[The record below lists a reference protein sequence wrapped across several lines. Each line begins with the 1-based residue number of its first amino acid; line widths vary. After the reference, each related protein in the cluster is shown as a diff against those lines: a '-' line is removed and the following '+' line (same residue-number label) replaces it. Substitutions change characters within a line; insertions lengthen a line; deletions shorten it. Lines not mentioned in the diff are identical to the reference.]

1 MNREELNEEFNRNA
15 RNASG
20 QPKPL
25 RKLKR
30 IDNSRPSQPVYHG
43 LHEAPSIDIAIE
55 EEKPRRR
62 APEPIQTYHGL
73 HEKGRAGDIVEGAD
87 FDDFDDFDDGY
98 SNEKGRKKSKK
109 DAIIKTA
116 AILLSLVTIIVLF
129 LNMPILWYKKKGQPD
144 QKVSIIKYFKLW
156 QPLVDLEGELEKPQT
171 NLNVDSDIVTDDFT
185 DGLDLPQLVEGQY
198 TVLFLGFDED
208 LELTDV
214 IWICQFDIAA
224 AKLHILQVPRDCAVP
239 NYTSNPTTKINSVY
253 YEGYDQDVSKIQRVV
268 NCIQDNFGIP
278 IDAYITTACYDI
290 RDIVDLVGGVTMDID
305 NEIIYE
311 ADKRIPAGKNV
322 KLSGE
327 QAEWFVRFRHEWLQ
341 GDIGRVQ
348 NQRRFMAAAMKKILS
363 IVKDEGKMKLYSYLK
378 TIYQKKWIATNM
390 SVDDLSKLADFGST
404 LKMENVS
411 VNMVPGEDAMYYAA
425 DGVEYSI
432 YSIHKKATIDML
444 NENFRPY
451 QLPLLP
457 SESNIIEY
465 VDEYNYQYDLYDD
478 TGATFEELQYATEP
492 LRDPEKAP
500 WWKEYEN
507 D

>member
-1 MNREELNEEFNRNA
+1 MNREELNGEFNRNVN
-15 RNASG
+15 NAPR

-30 IDNSRPSQPVYHG
+30 IDNSKPSQPVYHG
-43 LHEAPSIDIAIE
+43 LHEAPSIDISIE

-62 APEPIQTYHGL
+62 APEPKQTYHGL
-73 HEKGRAGDIVEGAD
+73 HEKGRAGDIVEG
-87 FDDFDDFDDGY
+87 DDFDDFDDYDYG
-98 SNEKGRKKSKK
+98 SEKGGKKSKK
-109 DAIIKTA
+109 DVIIKTSS
-116 AILLSLVTIIVLF
+116 ILMSLVVIVALF
-129 LNMPILWYKKKGQPD
+129 LNMPILWYKKTGQPD
-144 QKVSIIKYFKLW
+144 QRVSIIKYFKLW
-156 QPLVDLEGELEKPQT
+156 QPLVEIEGELDKPQI
-171 NLNVDSDIVTDDFT
+171 NLNVDTNVVSEDFT

-208 LELTDV
+208 QELTDV

-224 AKLHILQVPRDCAVP
+224 AKLHILQIPRDCAVP

-253 YEGYDQDVSKIQRVV
+253 YEGYDQEVSKIQRVV
-268 NCIQDNFGIP
+268 NCVQDNFGVP
-278 IDAYITTACYDI
+278 IDAYVTTACF
-290 RDIVDLVGGVTMDID
+290 DIVDIVNLIGGIPIHLD

-311 ADKRIPAGKNV
+311 ADKIIPAGDV

-348 NQRRFMAAAMKKILS
+348 NQRRFMAAAMQKLLS
-363 IVKDEGKMKLYSYLK
+363 IVKDEGKMKLYSYLN
-378 TIYQKKWIATNM
+378 TIYKNKWIATNM

-432 YSIHKKATIDML
+432 YSIHKRATLDLI
-444 NENFRPY
+444 NESFRPY
-451 QLPLLP
+451 QLPLLM
-457 SESNIIEY
+457 SDSNIIEY
-465 VDEYNYQYDLYDD
+465 VQEYEYQYDLYDD
-478 TGATFEELQYATEP
+478 TGITFEELETATEP
-492 LRDPEKAP
+492 LRNPDMKP
-500 WWKEYEN
+500 WWKE

>member
-1 MNREELNEEFNRNA
+1 MNREELNEEFNKNA
-15 RNASG
+15 NTAPR

-30 IDNSRPSQPVYHG
+30 IDNTRTAQPVYHA
-43 LHEAPSIDIAIE
+43 LHEAPSIDISIE
-55 EEKPRRR
+55 EEKPKRR
-62 APEPIQTYHGL
+62 APEPKQTYHGL
-73 HEKGRAGDIVEGAD
+73 HEKGRAGDVVES
-87 FDDFDDFDDGY
+87 DDFDDFDDYDSGK
-98 SNEKGRKKSKK
+98 EKSGKKSKK
-109 DAIIKTA
+109 DAVIKTVS
-116 AILLSLVTIIVLF
+116 ILLSIVTIILLF

-156 QPLVDLEGELEKPQT
+156 QPLVDIEGELEKSQV
-171 NLNVDSDIVTDDFT
+171 NLNVDTNVVTEEFT

-208 LELTDV
+208 QELTDV

-253 YEGYDQDVSKIQRVV
+253 YEGYDQEVSKIQRVV
-268 NCIQDNFGIP
+268 NCIQDNFRIP
-278 IDAYITTACYDI
+278 IDAYITTACFDI
-290 RDIVDLVGGVTMDID
+290 VDIVDLVGGIPIHLD

-311 ADKRIPAGKNV
+311 ADKIIPAGDIV
-322 KLSGE
+322 LSGA
-327 QAEWFVRFRHEWLQ
+327 QSEWFVRFRHEWLQ

-348 NQRRFMAAAMKKILS
+348 NQRRFMAAAMQKILN
-363 IVKDEGKMKLYSYLK
+363 IVKDEGKMKLYSYLN
-378 TIYQKKWIATNM
+378 TIYKNKWIATDM

-411 VNMVPGEDAMYYAA
+411 VNMVPGEDAIYYAA

-432 YSIHKKATIDML
+432 YSIHKRATIDML
-444 NENFRPY
+444 NESFRPY
-451 QLPLLP
+451 QNPLLM

-465 VDEYNYQYDLYDD
+465 VQEYEYQYDLYDD
-478 TGATFEELQYATEP
+478 TGATFEELETATEP
-492 LRDPEKAP
+492 LRNPDMKP
-500 WWKEYEN
+500 WWKE